1 MMLKLPSFKGV
12 LLAVC
17 WGILL
22 SSLPAA
28 LIGWRTAAIYEAKLD
43 QIYVEAELNGGAVV
57 VYLDD
62 IKRPVLL
69 LHNK

>member
-12 LLAVC
+12 LLAVG

-43 QIYVEAELNGGAVV
+43 QIYVEAELNGGQVML
-57 VYLDD
+57 YLDD
-62 IKRPVLL
+62 TSPTPD
-69 LHNK
+69 

>member
-1 MMLKLPSFKGV
+1 MMLELPSFKRV
-12 LLAVC
+12 LLAVG

-43 QIYVEAELNGGAVV
+43 QIYVEAELNGGQVML
-57 VYLDD
+57 YLDD
-62 IKRPVLL
+62 TSPTPD
-69 LHNK
+69 